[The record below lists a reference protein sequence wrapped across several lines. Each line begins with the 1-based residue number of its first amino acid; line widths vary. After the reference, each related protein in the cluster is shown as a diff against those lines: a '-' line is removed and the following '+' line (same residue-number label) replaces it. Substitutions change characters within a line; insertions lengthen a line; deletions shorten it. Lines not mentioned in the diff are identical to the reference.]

1 MGILKH
7 EGQSLLRIGQIQRY
21 VSSASF
27 ENTKEAHHHLQGT
40 FQTQADHYFWP
51 YAQLLQI
58 MCQLVSTHIEF
69 PVSHLL
75 IIEDQGYCIRRALYL
90 FLKKLM
96 DATIAGIGGRSSIP
110 FYQQLVAFRLCQKGK
125 FANVLL

>member
-58 MCQLVSTHIEF
+58 MCQLVITHIEF
-69 PVSHLL
+69 PVTHLL
-75 IIEDQGYCIRRALYL
+75 IIDAQGYCIRRALYL
-90 FLKKLM
+90 FLNKLL
-96 DATIAGIGGRSSIP
+96 DATNAVVRRRSTIP
-110 FYQQLVAFRLCQKGK
+110 FY
-125 FANVLL
+125 